1 MKKRDEPIRQEEM
14 AAKREA
20 RISDTVVLREGNISL
35 ILDSYNDMF
44 SDFDPRGYSERALS
58 DDFLRECIKSSADK
72 ENDIELRLLVPKHKR
87 NITDEIRI
95 KKRLKDHFN
104 KHFVEKKNEMLKI
117 KFFGFLMILGG
128 MAIMFFAYL
137 LYSDFFNISEMARN
151 ILLVITEPSGWFFF
165 WIGGE
170 KLVYGVREK
179 KPSYEFYKK
188 MSKAKVYF
196 YEY

>member
-1 MKKRDEPIRQEEM
+1 MKKRDEPIKQEGM
-14 AAKREA
+14 AAKKEA

-35 ILDSYNDMF
+35 ILDSYDDIF
-44 SDFDPRGYSERALS
+44 SDFDPRGYPERALS

-72 ENDIELRLLVPKHKR
+72 ENEIELRLLVPRHKR
-87 NITDEIRI
+87 NITDEIKI

-104 KHFVEKKNEMLKI
+104 KHYIEKKTEMEWI
-117 KFFGFLMILGG
+117 KFLGFLMILGG
-128 MAIMFFAYL
+128 MVMMFGAYL
-137 LYSDFFNISEMARN
+137 LYSELLNVSEMTRN
-151 ILLVITEPSGWFFF
+151 LLLVLTEPGGWFFF

-179 KPSYEFYKK
+179 KPSYIFYKK
-188 MSKAKVYF
+188 MTNAKIYF